1 MVTVKSDGSIHHGRF
16 AEPGDYK
23 PCSFERIYFSRGN
36 DPDIYRERKA
46 MGEALV
52 PQVVDAI
59 DGKTEK
65 AVFSFVPN
73 TAETATLTPLN
84 FQILVALVEGER
96 HGYAIMQQIEER
108 AGGAFRIGAGSLYRA
123 IKQLVDA
130 KFITE
135 AKPKLQVHSQRR
147 YYRITATG
155 RRLHCPYSAL
165 RL

>member
-1 MVTVKSDGSIHHGRF
+1 M
-16 AEPGDYK
+16 
-23 PCSFERIYFSRGN
+23 SR
-36 DPDIYRERKA
+36 
-46 MGEALV
+46 
-52 PQVVDAI
+52 Q
-59 DGKTEK
+59 
-65 AVFSFVPN
+65 PN

-155 RRLHCPYSAL
+155 RRRARAEA
-165 RL
+165 RLFHGMVAWAQDAGVLDR